1 MALPIRTVPED
12 IEAVCSYLSKK
23 PTGASIAEA
32 RKVLDPKHLDGRKI
46 SAFKFW
52 GLVDESG
59 EKLKVTPDG
68 RAYAAGDSQR
78 RADLLRAVISR
89 IEPYITVIERAFHRQ
104 EESISATDLAAHWH
118 EHFPSEVGDTDKTLN
133 DQAVCFFQVAAAAG
147 LGEIIVGRHGM
158 PTRLQFEQNAIRT
171 FSDSPRPDSTQVTVN
186 QDAIAE
192 PVVEE
197 HPIAEASPRES
208 EREAESGGVRL
219 GQGIF
224 IAHGKNKKPL
234 EQLRK
239 ILDQFKI
246 PYRVAIEE
254 PNLGRPIGAK
264 VKETMEACNCAVL
277 IFTAD
282 EEFKKPDGITV
293 WRPSENVVYELG
305 AASYL
310 YSNRVV
316 IVKESGVEFPTNFR
330 DLGYIDFEKDNLE
343 AKSMDVLKELIGF
356 GIVRVSV

>member
-1 MALPIRTVPED
+1 MTLPIRTVPED
-12 IEAVCSYLSKK
+12 IEAVCSYLAKK
-23 PTGASIAEA
+23 PTGATLAEA
-32 RKVLDPKHLDGRKI
+32 RKILDLKHLDGRKL
-46 SAFKFW
+46 SAFKVW

-59 EKLKVTPDG
+59 ERMKVTPAG
-68 RAYAAGDSQR
+68 RAYAAGNSQE
-78 RADLLRAVISR
+78 RAEVLRAIIRR
-89 IEPYITVIERAFHRQ
+89 IEPYLSVIEREFHKS
-104 EESISATDLAAHWH
+104 EGSISATDLAARWH
-118 EHFPSEVGDTDKTLN
+118 EHFQSEVGDTDKTLN

-158 PTRLQFEQNAIRT
+158 PTRLQFDEDAVHSFVN
-171 FSDSPRPDSTQVTVN
+171 STGNDTIFAPAVSNVPELPIV
-186 QDAIAE
+186 A
-192 PVVEE
+192 VESVRE
-197 HPIAEASPRES
+197 EKEAASPQAA
-208 EREAESGGVRL
+208 ERGAKL

-224 IAHGKNKKPL
+224 VAHGKNKKPL
-234 EQLRK
+234 EQLKK

-282 EEFKKPDGITV
+282 EEFKRLDGSSV

-316 IVKESGVEFPTNFR
+316 IVKEAAVEFPTNFR